1 MKKSS
6 QADLTVVL
14 PCAGAG
20 TRLGLKKPKELFE
33 IVPGTRLIDFS
44 LAHIEAA
51 PTKIK
56 LRIAVVI
63 QPHKREVVDYVRRR
77 LPQVDVVEVLFDDSY
92 REWPGSVYSAAGMFS
107 GHNLVLLPDSILNT
121 GKGGGK
127 NVPVCR
133 DDRGMSLIESVS
145 SALVTHEVLFGWI
158 ECSDYRVVKKL
169 GALRVEEGKVAAFRD
184 KPEDALAKY
193 NGFWGCYAF
202 RKEVG
207 KALYHFLLKSVL
219 HQPVS
224 LEEQPFY
231 PPAALR
237 LESYRDLGTWKAVEA
252 FRRPHMRGGA

>member
-1 MKKSS
+1 MKKFP

-20 TRLGLKKPKELFE
+20 KRLGLKRPKELFE

-51 PTKIK
+51 LTKKK

-63 QPHKREVVDYVRRR
+63 RPDKREVADYVRRK
-77 LPQVDVVEVLFDDSY
+77 LPQVEVQAVLFDDSY
-92 REWPGSVYSAAGMFS
+92 HEWPGSVYSAAGVFS
-107 GHNLVLLPDSILNT
+107 GHNLVLLPDSLLNA
-121 GKGGGK
+121 GKGVDHNG
-127 NVPVCR
+127 PVCR
-133 DDRGMSLIESVS
+133 DEQGLT
-145 SALVTHEVLFGWI
+145 LVEAVARELANHEVVFGWTA
-158 ECSDYRVVKKL
+158 CSDVHVVKKL
-169 GALRVEEGKVAAFRD
+169 GALRVEEGRVVAFQD
-184 KPEDALAKY
+184 KPKESFEKY

-202 RKEVG
+202 RKEAG

-224 LEEQPFY
+224 LQEQSFY

-237 LESYRDLGTWKAVEA
+237 IESYRDLGTWTAIRN
-252 FRRPHMRGGA
+252 FRRRA